1 MQAHKA
7 ALLHML
13 RHLEV
18 HFNGRADLQEDDPQ
32 MKLVLA
38 FASLIHEQRI
48 MFRSQA
54 TKEGLE
60 FLKGLVE
67 AAFKSRATSQS
78 GVVSYLLLGAATEAL
93 EEFFHLARG
102 NDECFAALSSWEN
115 ATITHRGSTLWSH
128 ALKVSKDKTG
138 VRMHTLPG
146 PSLAVCVIRIVETEG
161 QSFG

>member
-1 MQAHKA
+1 VTDQGGVQAHKA

-18 HFNGRADLQEDDPQ
+18 NFNGRADLQEDDPQ
-32 MKLVLA
+32 IKLVLA

-67 AAFKSRATSQS
+67 AAFKSRAT
-78 GVVSYLLLGAATEAL
+78 TEAL
-93 EEFFHLARG
+93 EDFFHLARG
-102 NDECFAALSSWEN
+102 NEECFAALSAWEK

-128 ALKVSKDKTG
+128 ALKVSRGNTG
-138 VRMHTLPG
+138 VRMHTFPCL
-146 PSLAVCVIRIVETEG
+146 
-161 QSFG
+161 